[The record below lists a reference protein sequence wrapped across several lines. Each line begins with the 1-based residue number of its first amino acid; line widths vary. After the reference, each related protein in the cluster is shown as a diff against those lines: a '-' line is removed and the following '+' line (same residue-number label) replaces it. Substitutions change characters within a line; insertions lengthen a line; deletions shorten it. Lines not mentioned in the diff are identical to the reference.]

1 MGKVEL
7 EVVEEGAGV
16 EVEEVLEV
24 EEGEVSVDGI
34 KRYKFSVQSRVRH
47 SRDVFLSGAKS
58 GAFLFYLLR
67 SSR

>member
-34 KRYKFSVQSRVRH
+34 KRYKFSVQSRVHH
-47 SRDVFLSGAKS
+47 SRDFCFSGAKIGRIS
-58 GAFLFYLLR
+58 F
-67 SSR
+67 